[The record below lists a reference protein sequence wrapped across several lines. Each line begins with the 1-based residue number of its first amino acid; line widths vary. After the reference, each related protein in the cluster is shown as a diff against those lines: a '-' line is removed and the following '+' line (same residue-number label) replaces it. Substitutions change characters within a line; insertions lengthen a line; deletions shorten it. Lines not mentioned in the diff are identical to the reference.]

1 MNMKVCLF
9 RWLENRRIDM
19 SDTAAQ
25 GAGLGMTIVKYM
37 IEAHNGTIHV
47 ESKPGKGTT
56 VKFTIL
62 LK

>member
-1 MNMKVCLF
+1 
-9 RWLENRRIDM
+9 M